1 MFCQNSIP
9 FPHFTTFTSIMW
21 QNPQYWEKG
30 SHTNKTILG
39 KRITYKQNNIGK
51 QTKKASQIFTN
62 NSFTTFLEGD
72 YLLGYVLFFFTMC
85 MLIFFPLGYL
95 LKMAMWAIANILQY
109 FGKLFDYQ
117 IVCACDP
124 SKIFFLFFCFFLTLE
139 FIM

>member
-1 MFCQNSIP
+1 VAKP
-9 FPHFTTFTSIMW
+9 
-21 QNPQYWEKG
+21 
-30 SHTNKTILG
+30 TILG